1 MAQTS
6 TTLAGI
12 VAGPSHSDNLA
23 LKVFSGEVMK
33 SYNVATKLKGRIRER
48 TIKSGKSAQFPALG
62 KAAAEYHTPG
72 NVILGQSMNHGE
84 KIIYI
89 DDMLIASHFVSNYEE
104 AMNHYETRSELAAQ
118 AGDALAQ
125 AYDQHGFAIATKAA
139 VNGTTGAVTEMGP
152 ATEAKIG
159 TSPTISNIID
169 EIYRSAAFLDGT
181 NVPQSDRVVFVTPD
195 TYWDLIQDGSF
206 LNRDFGN
213 ANGNQASGGL
223 MRVAGMEIV
232 ASNNLNLNF
241 GTDTLAGRR
250 AGSAVADYTVD
261 GRATVAL
268 ILQKQAL
275 GTVKLMN
282 LATEKDYQT
291 ERQGTLMVTR
301 MAVGHGVLRPDA
313 IRLISAKAAT

>member
-1 MAQTS
+1 MTQFSATN
-6 TTLAGI
+6 AGI

-23 LKVFSGEVMK
+23 LKVFSGEVLK
-33 SYNVATKLKGRIRER
+33 TYNVATKLKGRIRER

-72 NVILGQSMNHGE
+72 NVILGQDMNHGE

-104 AMNHYETRSELAAQ
+104 AMNHYETRSELAKQ

-139 VNGTTGAVTEMGP
+139 VSGTTGAVTEMGA

-159 TSPTISNIID
+159 AAPTVANIVD
-169 EIYRSAAFLDGT
+169 EIYASAAYLDGT
-181 NVPQSDRVVFVTPD
+181 NIPESDRVVFVTPD
-195 TYWDLIQDGSF
+195 VYWDLIQDGSF

-213 ANGNQASGGL
+213 TNGSQASGGL
-223 MRVAGMEIV
+223 MRVANMEV
-232 ASNNLNLNF
+232 VSTNNLNLNF
-241 GTDTLAGRR
+241 GVDTLAGRR
-250 AGSAVADYTVD
+250 AGSAVTDYTVD
-261 GRATVAL
+261 GSASVAL
-268 ILQKQAL
+268 IMQKQAI
-275 GTVKLMN
+275 GSVKLMN

-291 ERQGTLMVTR
+291 NRQGTLMVTR
-301 MAVGHGVLRPDA
+301 MAVGHGVLRPEC
-313 IRLISAKAAT
+313 IRLISAKAA

>member
-1 MAQTS
+1 MTQFSATN
-6 TTLAGI
+6 AGI

-23 LKVFSGEVMK
+23 LKVFSGEVLK
-33 SYNVATKLKGRIRER
+33 TYNVATKLKGRIRER

-72 NVILGQSMNHGE
+72 NVILGQDMNHGE

-104 AMNHYETRSELAAQ
+104 AMNHYETRSELAKQ

-139 VNGTTGAVTEMGP
+139 VSGTTGAVTEMGA

-159 TSPTISNIID
+159 AAPTVANIVD
-169 EIYRSAAFLDGT
+169 EIYASAAYLDGT
-181 NVPQSDRVVFVTPD
+181 NIPESDRVVFVTPD
-195 TYWDLIQDGSF
+195 VYWDLIQDGSF

-213 ANGNQASGGL
+213 TNGSQTTGGL
-223 MRVAGMEIV
+223 MRVANMEV
-232 ASNNLNLNF
+232 VSTNNLNLNF
-241 GTDTLAGRR
+241 GVDTLAGRR
-250 AGSAVADYTVD
+250 AGSAVTDYTVD
-261 GRATVAL
+261 GSASVAL
-268 ILQKQAL
+268 IMQKQAI
-275 GTVKLMN
+275 GSVKLMN

-291 ERQGTLMVTR
+291 NRQGTLMVTR
-301 MAVGHGVLRPDA
+301 MAVGHGVLRPEC
-313 IRLISAKAAT
+313 IRLISAKAA